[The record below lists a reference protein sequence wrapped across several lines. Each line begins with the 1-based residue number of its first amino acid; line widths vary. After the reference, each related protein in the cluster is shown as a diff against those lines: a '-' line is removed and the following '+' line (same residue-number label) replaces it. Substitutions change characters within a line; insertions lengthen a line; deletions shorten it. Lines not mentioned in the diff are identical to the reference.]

1 MGRKWSGPTAE
12 HQLPMLPPGVHLD
25 SWKGVASGCSPSK
38 ASQEAKGKE
47 KTCILPFIFLGL
59 LPFQWSALFTLPPQR
74 G

>member
-12 HQLPMLPPGVHLD
+12 HQLPMLPPGVRLD

-38 ASQEAKGKE
+38 APQEARGKE
-47 KTCILPFIFLGL
+47 KCPALNSQPR
-59 LPFQWSALFTLPPQR
+59 WSALFTLPPQR